1 MDLNGKKII
10 LGSNSPRR
18 RELLKGLDVEFVID
32 TKTNFVESIPPDA
45 LHESVPVLMAEGKSL
60 GFHRPLG
67 DDEVLITADTMVL
80 CGKDILGKPHSKEE
94 AAEMLRLLSGKE
106 HKVLTAVTLRDSR
119 HFRTFT
125 DTAHVFFKEL
135 TESEIDYYLNRYKP
149 YDKAGS
155 YGVQEWIGYIG
166 IERIDGSYFNVM
178 GFPTSKVYKELS
190 EFVL

>member
-45 LHESVPVLMAEGKSL
+45 PHESVPVLMAEGKSM

-80 CGKDILGKPHSKEE
+80 CGKDILGKPHSEEE

-119 HFRTFT
+119 QFRTFT
-125 DTAHVFFKEL
+125 DTARVFFKEL

>member
-45 LHESVPVLMAEGKSL
+45 PHESVPVLMAEGKSM

-80 CGKDILGKPHSKEE
+80 CGKDILGKPHSEEE

>member
-45 LHESVPVLMAEGKSL
+45 PHESVPVLMAEGKSM

-80 CGKDILGKPHSKEE
+80 CGKDILGKPHSEEE

-106 HKVLTAVTLRDSR
+106 HKVITAVTLRDSR
-119 HFRTFT
+119 QFRTFT
-125 DTAHVFFKEL
+125 DTARVFFKEL

>member
-45 LHESVPVLMAEGKSL
+45 LHESVPVLMAEGKSM

-125 DTAHVFFKEL
+125 DTARVFFKEL

>member
-45 LHESVPVLMAEGKSL
+45 PHESVPVLMAEGKSL

-80 CGKDILGKPHSKEE
+80 CGKDILGKPHSEEE

>member
-45 LHESVPVLMAEGKSL
+45 PHESVPVLMAEGKSL

>member
-45 LHESVPVLMAEGKSL
+45 LHESVPVLMAEGKSW

-80 CGKDILGKPHSKEE
+80 CGKDILGKPHSEEE

>member
-106 HKVLTAVTLRDSR
+106 HKVITAVTLRDSR
-119 HFRTFT
+119 QFRTFT
-125 DTAHVFFKEL
+125 DTARVFFKEL